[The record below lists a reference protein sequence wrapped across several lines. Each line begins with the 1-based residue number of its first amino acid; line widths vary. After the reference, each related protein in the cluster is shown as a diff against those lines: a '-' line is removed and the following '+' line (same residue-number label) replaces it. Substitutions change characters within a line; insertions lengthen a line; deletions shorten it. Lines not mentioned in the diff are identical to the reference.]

1 MVKEVNDYTMNT
13 QTKMGEFMTTKRTA
27 FVLGLTCLSVLLFAS
42 TAFAL
47 AGAGSNYTAAD
58 NTMDP
63 YAKNDSGTPHMG
75 YATTTV
81 KCAVCH
87 AVHRGPV
94 KGEVLLRGTV
104 ANACEFCHIEANVSS
119 VKVYDSDAGKYT
131 ADTVNNHSSADS
143 ASECVDC
150 HAVHGAGAIS
160 TNAAG
165 DINEKILK
173 ANAGTLPGGNTAVP
187 ATWNFTTGTVRDGV
201 VTKYCTQCHNY
212 WTDGYDDAVDDTHH
226 IMTAAGDDLL
236 YGNTKAS
243 DTVQGTEVAYAP
255 STYCRS
261 CHDAG
266 LTDHVAG
273 AAANNFP
280 HYTDG
285 ARFLLSGD
293 YMGGTIGAA
302 VEPSEDGACLK
313 CHRNGTTGTGIGY

>member
-1 MVKEVNDYTMNT
+1 
-13 QTKMGEFMTTKRTA
+13 MTTKRIA

-47 AGAGSNYTAAD
+47 AGAGSNYTGFD
-58 NTMDP
+58 NSMDP
-63 YAKNDSGTPHMG
+63 YALNVSGTPHTG

-94 KGEVLLRGTV
+94 AGEVLLRGTV
-104 ANACEFCHIEANVSS
+104 ANACEFCHIQANVSS
-119 VKVYDSDAGKYT
+119 VKVYNSDAGNYT
-131 ADTVNNHSSADS
+131 LDTVFNHSSAGG

-160 TNAAG
+160 TTAAG

-173 ANAGTLPGGNTAVP
+173 ANIAATPATTP
-187 ATWNFTTGTVRDGV
+187 ATWSFTTGTVRDGV
-201 VTKYCTQCHNY
+201 VTKYCTQCHPY
-212 WTDGYDDAVDDTHH
+212 WTPEYDDALTDQHH
-226 IMTAAGDDLL
+226 IMTPLGDDLL

-243 DTVQGTEVAYAP
+243 GSVQGIAVAYAP

-266 LTDHVAG
+266 LTDHVSG

-285 ARFLLSGD
+285 ARFLLSAASSAA
-293 YMGGTIGAA
+293 TPFGAA
-302 VEPSEDGACLK
+302 ADPSEDGACLK
-313 CHRNGTTGTGIGY
+313 CHRDGTTGTGIGY

>member
-1 MVKEVNDYTMNT
+1 
-13 QTKMGEFMTTKRTA
+13 MTTKRIA

-47 AGAGSNYTAAD
+47 AGGNSNYTTLAD
-58 NTMDP
+58 SSTTNVMDP
-63 YAKNDSGTPHMG
+63 YASNVSGTPHMG

-94 KGEVLLRGTV
+94 AGEVLLRGTV
-104 ANACEFCHIEANVSS
+104 TNACEFCHIDANVST
-119 VKVYDSDAGKYT
+119 VKVYNSDSGNYT
-131 ADTVNNHSSADS
+131 ADTVFNHSSAGS

-160 TNAAG
+160 TTAEGSG
-165 DINEKILK
+165 DIAEKILK
-173 ANAGTLPGGNTAVP
+173 ANAGGLSGGNTSVP
-187 ATWNFTTGTVRDGV
+187 STWSFTTGSVRDGI

-212 WTDGYDDAVDDTHH
+212 WTDDYDNADNDTHH
-226 IMTAAGDDLL
+226 IMAAAGL
-236 YGNTKAS
+236 YGNTEAS
-243 DTVQGTEVAYAP
+243 SAVQGVAVAYAP

-266 LTDHVAG
+266 LTDHAAG

-280 HYTDG
+280 HYTTG
-285 ARFLLSGD
+285 ARFLLSAASSA
-293 YMGGTIGAA
+293 GTFGAA
-302 VEPSEDGACLK
+302 LDPSEDGACLK
-313 CHRNGTTGTGIGY
+313 CHRNGSTGTGIGY